1 MSHLSYSQLY
11 RRLVLDRQTAEKV
24 GHLSQLLLDAPTH
37 SIVGFTCGGD
47 LLGGSRQTFH
57 WKQVYRIGNDSLVI
71 DLHNIDATFKGT
83 GPTAAPINYEL
94 WTDGGNKI
102 GKITDLDF
110 DPDTG
115 AVTQYIFAAQGWQGL
130 MDGTYQVPPIAI
142 TSIGSKR
149 VILLENLEG
158 HVQQHQEGLGRKVN
172 HVTEFLKADYEQTK
186 DDISAIKHTTQ
197 AAVEKVKEV
206 LPLPQDSKQDP

>member
-1 MSHLSYSQLY
+1 MSYLSYSQVY
-11 RRLVLDRQTAEKV
+11 HRLILDRQTAEKV

-37 SIVGFTCGGD
+37 TIVGFTCGGG
-47 LLGGSRQTFH
+47 LLGGTRQTFH
-57 WKQVYRIGNDSLVI
+57 WKQVYRIGNDSIVI
-71 DLHNIDATFKGT
+71 DLQNADVTFKGT
-83 GPTAAPINYEL
+83 GPSTAPIGSEL

-102 GKITDLDF
+102 GKVTDLSF
-110 DPDTG
+110 DPDSG
-115 AVTQYIFAAQGWQGL
+115 AVTQYIFAAKGWQGL

-158 HVQQHQEGLGRKVN
+158 HIQQHQEGLGQKVN

-186 DDISAIKHTTQ
+186 DDITAIKQTTQ

-206 LPLPQDSKQDP
+206 LPLPHDAEQDP